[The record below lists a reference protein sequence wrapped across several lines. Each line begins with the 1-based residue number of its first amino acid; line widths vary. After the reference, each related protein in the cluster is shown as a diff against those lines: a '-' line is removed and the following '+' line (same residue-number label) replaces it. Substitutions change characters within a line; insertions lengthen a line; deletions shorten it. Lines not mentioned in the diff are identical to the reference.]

1 MLQQVLRLGPQ
12 AHNTLCLVLRRN
24 IAMSTVVMANDKSMT
39 PVQKLYLDK
48 IKEYAKKSKALGG
61 KLVDPDPVIEKD
73 LDTEASRLNKLYG
86 GGDLTQFP
94 TFEFK
99 EIDFDAPAD
108 KK

>member
-12 AHNTLCLVLRRN
+12 AHHTLCLVLRRN
-24 IAMSTVVMANDKSMT
+24 VTMSAVVMVNNKSMP

-61 KLVDPDPVIEKD
+61 QMVDPDPVIEKD
-73 LDTEASRLNKLYG
+73 LEAEASRLNKLYG
-86 GGDLTQFP
+86 GGDLAQFP

-99 EIDFDAPAD
+99 EIDFDTPD

>member
-12 AHNTLCLVLRRN
+12 AHHTFCLVLRRN
-24 IAMSTVVMANDKSMT
+24 IAMSTVVTANNKVMS
-39 PVQKLYLDK
+39 PIQKLYVEK

-61 KLVDPDPVIEKD
+61 KLVDPDPVTEKD
-73 LDTEASRLNKLYG
+73 LEAEASRLNKIYG

-99 EIDFDAPAD
+99 EIDFDATD